1 MIGDL
6 KTTVLTAALS
16 TLGLTAVTAELDDAN
31 EAFKTL
37 YGECSDNLLTQKGG
51 GTMANI
57 RKNMDNDFKVFSNVV
72 NVAYETNEL
81 TAKDAATRTEL
92 SQIID
97 VVNAIR

>member
-6 KTTVLTAALS
+6 KTTALTAALS

-37 YGECSDNLLTQKGG
+37 YGECSDNLLTQKGE

-57 RKNMDNDFKVFSNVV
+57 RKKMDNDFKVFSNV
-72 NVAYETNEL
+72 ETNEL
-81 TAKDAATRTEL
+81 MAKDVATHTEL
-92 SQIID
+92 SQIIN